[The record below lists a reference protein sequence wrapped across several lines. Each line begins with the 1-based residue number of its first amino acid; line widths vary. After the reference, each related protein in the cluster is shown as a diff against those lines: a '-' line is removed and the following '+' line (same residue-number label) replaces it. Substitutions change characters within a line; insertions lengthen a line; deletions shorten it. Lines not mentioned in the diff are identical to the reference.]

1 MQLGSTP
8 LHLAALFG
16 HLEVVQLLL
25 RHRADKELKDKDGW
39 KPVDKVCKGPGAS
52 QQHKAAITALLR

>member
-1 MQLGSTP
+1 MQNGATP
-8 LHLAALFG
+8 LHTAAYYG

-25 RHRADKELKDKDGW
+25 RHRADKELKDKDGD
-39 KPVDKVCKGPGAS
+39 KPVDIVCEYPGVS